1 MATASSHAL
10 IRLVDRNPTI
20 SAAEIASELVPPPQ
34 FEHASFESYRPDPDY
49 PSQQAALDRLNEFA
63 GAWRA
68 AQRPGGFFSRKRP
81 ARIEK
86 ADVGLQLFLATTS
99 VGKSNVDDERLWGNI
114 EKKMGA
120 Q

>member
-1 MATASSHAL
+1 VAPSTLEKEGAL
-10 IRLVDRNPTI
+10 W
-20 SAAEIASELVPPPQ
+20 S
-34 FEHASFESYRPDPDY
+34 
-49 PSQQAALDRLNEFA
+49 
-63 GAWRA
+63 
-68 AQRPGGFFSRKRP
+68 P

-99 VGKSNVDDERLWGNI
+99 VGKANVDDERLWGNI